1 MNRTDGKLS
10 IPAQQHSER
19 LTTSNSER
27 ARAGS
32 RAVQMHVIVARD
44 RAWTC
49 FGPGTDHNADGLV
62 SLGGTDQECY
72 YVPQLLDQPSDLS
85 TSRRRKGFIAR
96 AQTLRPQRIR
106 GNTQRHALDLH
117 TFRAHTWADHSPR
130 RDLSPSSRSGTRGS
144 LGHLD
149 TTVPYKLFKAAAS
162 VNYITP
168 N

>member
-62 SLGGTDQECY
+62 SLDGTNQECY
-72 YVPQLLDQPSDLS
+72 YVPQLSRSTFLICTPRAVAKGSLRARKPSDLS
-85 TSRRRKGFIAR
+85 ASEA
-96 AQTLRPQRIR
+96 TLR
-106 GNTQRHALDLH
+106 
-117 TFRAHTWADHSPR
+117 
-130 RDLSPSSRSGTRGS
+130 GT
-144 LGHLD
+144 H
-149 TTVPYKLFKAAAS
+149 
-162 VNYITP
+162 
-168 N
+168 

>member
-1 MNRTDGKLS
+1 M
-10 IPAQQHSER
+10 SER
-19 LTTSNSER
+19 GR
-27 ARAGS
+27 GS

-106 GNTQRHALDLH
+106 GNTQRHALDLY
-117 TFRAHTWADHSPR
+117 TFRAHTWANHSPR
-130 RDLSPSSRSGTRGS
+130 RDLSPSSRSGTS
-144 LGHLD
+144 SQPS
-149 TTVPYKLFKAAAS
+149 TTVLPCPTTSLKATPS
-162 VNYITP
+162 VYYITP
-168 N
+168 TSLFR

>member
-27 ARAGS
+27 ARAGVEGGADACNR
-32 RAVQMHVIVARD
+32 RARSSLD
-44 RAWTC
+44 L

-62 SLGGTDQECY
+62 SLGGTDRECY

-106 GNTQRHALDLH
+106 GNTQRHALDLY

-130 RDLSPSSRSGTRGS
+130 RDLSPSSRSGTRVNS
-144 LGHLD
+144 
-149 TTVPYKLFKAAAS
+149 TTSIRRALQVVQGRRFGLLHHPH
-162 VNYITP
+162 
-168 N
+168 

>member
-62 SLGGTDQECY
+62 SLGGTDRECY

-96 AQTLRPQRIR
+96 AQTLRPQRSR
-106 GNTQRHALDLH
+106 GHSAEARTRPIPSELTRGLTIHRGATSLH
-117 TFRAHTWADHSPR
+117 P
-130 RDLSPSSRSGTRGS
+130 LPPGTRVNS
-144 LGHLD
+144 
-149 TTVPYKLFKAAAS
+149 TTSIRRALQVDQGRHFGLLHQP
-162 VNYITP
+162 T
-168 N
+168 